1 MFNSTQLLAQL
12 KKKIKLPDGAFD
24 DQDLLDFCHL
34 ALTSELLPE
43 LIKARESFYITSKTI
58 AVAAGGTIRIPSRA
72 FGGIIREIKL
82 VKDERNI
89 NLLRLDEENFS
100 DPTTT
105 GQPNSFCVR
114 GNRIVLSPSPDQ
126 SYDIFITYWLAP
138 PRIVPLSECAI
149 ITAIS
154 TNTITCA
161 PPSSWTSTNTLDI
174 VKGTSDYEPCVID
187 AGVDSLNTSQI
198 VLTATPTN
206 IEVND
211 YICLAG
217 ESPYAYLQSSYY
229 PVLLQYTVSLIHE
242 ANGDLEQKGASDA
255 KAEAM
260 LGRLQ
265 GVYSD
270 RVQGSPKKI
279 TSSLL

>member
-1 MFNSTQLLAQL
+1 MFNATQLLTQL
-12 KKKIKLPDGAFD
+12 KKKIKLPDGSFD

-34 ALTSELLPE
+34 ALTSELIPE
-43 LIKARESFYITSKTI
+43 LIKAREAFYVTSSTLT
-58 AVAAGGTIRIPSRA
+58 VTAGGSVRIPSRA

-82 VKDERNI
+82 TKDERNK
-89 NLLRLDEENFS
+89 NLLRLDEEDFS

-105 GQPNSFCVR
+105 GEPNSFCVR

-126 SYDIFITYWLAP
+126 AYDIFLTYWLAP
-138 PRIVPLSECAI
+138 PRIVPVSECAI

-154 TNTITCA
+154 TNTITCT
-161 PPSSWTSTNTLDI
+161 PPSTWTTSNTFDI

-187 AGVDSLNTSQI
+187 ATATSLNTTQI
-198 VLTATPTN
+198 VLTNTPSD
-206 IEVND
+206 IEIGD

-229 PVLLQYTVSLIHE
+229 PVLLQYAVSLIHE

-270 RVQGSPKKI
+270 RVQGAPKKI
-279 TSSLL
+279 ISSLL